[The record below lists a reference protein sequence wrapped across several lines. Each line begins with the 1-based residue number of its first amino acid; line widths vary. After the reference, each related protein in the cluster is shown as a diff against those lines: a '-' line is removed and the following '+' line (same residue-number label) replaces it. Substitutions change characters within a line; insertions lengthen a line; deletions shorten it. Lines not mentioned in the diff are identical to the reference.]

1 MRLYFASWMMVGGII
16 TALTGCGW
24 KESSKNKSTIVGSP
38 VDTRMQPDQA
48 IAARMN
54 GIWRLDDYSPQD
66 VVKSTIADLHAI
78 LGSEALQQPARLG
91 ERRHLIEEIIRHRVS
106 YEDVAERALGA
117 QWKRLNPT
125 ERQEFVNLFIQL
137 LRDTLAS
144 KIDQYYDEQIV
155 YLSERRSDHFAEVR
169 TNLVGS
175 KVDTSVDFQLRSQS
189 GDWLIYDMVIDD
201 ASMVRNYQAQF
212 NRIIRDDSYE
222 GLVKRLRQKGVLVKV
237 FERTAP
243 DVALSSMPT
252 VPQ

>member
-1 MRLYFASWMMVGGII
+1 MRLYFASWIMIVGFM

-24 KESSKNKSTIVGSP
+24 KETSNNKSTIIGNTI
-38 VDTRMQPDQA
+38 DARMQPDPA
-48 IAARMN
+48 IAVRMN
-54 GIWRLDDYSPQD
+54 GLGKLDDYSPKD

-78 LGSEALQQPARLG
+78 LGNEALQQPARSG
-91 ERRHLIEEIIRHRVS
+91 ERRRLIEELIRHRVS
-106 YEDVAERALGA
+106 YEGVAERALGA
-117 QWKRLNPT
+117 QWKRLNAT
-125 ERQEFVNLFIQL
+125 EQQEFVSLFVQL

-155 YLSERRSDHFAEVR
+155 YLSVRRSGHFAEVR

-175 KVDTSVDFQLRSQS
+175 KVDTSLDFQLGGQS
-189 GDWLIYDMVIDD
+189 GHWLIYDMVIDD

-222 GLVKRLRQKGVLVKV
+222 GLVKKLRQKSVTIKV

-243 DVALSSMPT
+243 DVALSSMHT
-252 VPQ
+252 SPQ